1 MAKKASVK
9 KSGGRSPNLT
19 KAAEGKTAKLRRSL
33 SGKSAGRTL
42 SSRGTG
48 KSTTRQT
55 TKSAKAGRSSPP
67 SLSAVKAEI
76 AAVHARRGDVWL
88 KRDAEGYLSN
98 YADDAL
104 LVVDGSLLGLPA
116 LGSWLHATLAAGGG
130 SLSMNLPPADN
141 VAVSPKGDAA
151 TTVFQWGQRFRTA
164 EGEVSD
170 RTYVETNVW
179 HRLNGAWKIVRMH
192 ITTLNKDVVT

>member
-1 MAKKASVK
+1 MAGRASKKK
-9 KSGGRSPNLT
+9 GGSRNPGSANAAGARLA
-19 KAAEGKTAKLRRSL
+19 KARAPSSGKTTGKKR
-33 SGKSAGRTL
+33 SGKSAKRPAP
-42 SSRGTG
+42 
-48 KSTTRQT
+48 
-55 TKSAKAGRSSPP
+55 KSAKSGKISAL
-67 SLSAVKAEI
+67 SLPKIKSEV
-76 AAVHARRGDVWL
+76 AAAHAKRGDVWL

-104 LVVDGSLLGLPA
+104 LVVDGSLLELPA

-141 VAVSPKGDAA
+141 VTVSPKGDAA

-170 RTYVETNVW
+170 RSYVETNVW

-192 ITTLNKDVVT
+192 ITTLNKDVVM